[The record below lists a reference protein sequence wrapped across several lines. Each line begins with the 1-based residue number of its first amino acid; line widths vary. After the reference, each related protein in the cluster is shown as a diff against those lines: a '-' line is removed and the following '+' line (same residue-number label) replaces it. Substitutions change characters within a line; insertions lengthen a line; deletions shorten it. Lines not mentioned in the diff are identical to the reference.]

1 MSYNKI
7 FEMGVWKTAFN
18 TNLKEYCY
26 NIQSSDKG
34 RTLTNVNGYQSHS
47 LNQSDKELQPLISHL
62 QSSVQDYIDSFLT
75 FERPIKLQN
84 MWININRHGSSNNTH
99 THPQSYFSGVY
110 YVSKP
115 ANSGNIVFEHMGIDT
130 INSYW
135 PFIQSPYQKDYNGKN
150 SVQYQFESNT
160 GDCLMFPSYYR
171 HYVRPNLSNENRISI
186 SFNFG

>member
-18 TNLKEYCY
+18 TDLREYCY
-26 NIQSSDKG
+26 NIQREDKG
-34 RTLTNVNGYQSHS
+34 RVLTNVNGYQSHS
-47 LNQSDKELQPLISHL
+47 LNQSDIELQPLISHL
-62 QSSVQDYIDSFLT
+62 NKSVKDYIDSFLT
-75 FERPIKLQN
+75 FERPIRLQN
-84 MWININRHGSSNNTH
+84 MWINISPRGSSNKTH

-115 ANSGNIVFEHMGIDT
+115 YDSGNIVFEHMGIDT

-135 PFIQSPYQKDYNGKN
+135 PFLQSPYQKEYNVKN
-150 SVQYQFESNT
+150 SVQYQFESST
-160 GDCLMFPSYYR
+160 GDCLVFPSYYR
-171 HYVRPNLSNENRISI
+171 HYVRPNLSSEDRISI